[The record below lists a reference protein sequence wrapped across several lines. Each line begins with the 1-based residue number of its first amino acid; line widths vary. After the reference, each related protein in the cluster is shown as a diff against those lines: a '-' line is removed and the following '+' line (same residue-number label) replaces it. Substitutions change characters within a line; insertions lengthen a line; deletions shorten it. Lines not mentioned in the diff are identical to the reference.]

1 MKKGVLAGLGCG
13 ALGIIG
19 LIVLALIIGGMAY
32 TFNNTAVEYEADA
45 KTAWSDVESSYQRRN
60 DLIGSLV
67 KTVQGA
73 ADFERTTLREVIE
86 ARAKA
91 TSTTINA
98 GDITPEN
105 MAQFQQA
112 QSGLS
117 GALSRLLVSVE
128 RYPDIKANQNFL
140 ELQSQL
146 EGTENRIN
154 VARDR
159 YNEKVNIYD
168 KHTTKFPGKIFA
180 SWFGFGEMTRY
191 KAEAGSEKAPEIN
204 FDFSKKE

>member
-1 MKKGVLAGLGCG
+1 MKKWL
-13 ALGIIG
+13 IP
-19 LIVLALIIGGMAY
+19 LIVLGVIAFAIFSWGKN
-32 TFNNTAVEYEADA
+32 FNNTAVNLKESAT
-45 KTAWSDVESSYQRRN
+45 KTWGNVESSYQRRN
-60 DLIGSLV
+60 DLIGNLV

-91 TSTTINA
+91 TSVNIDANNL
-98 GDITPEN
+98 TPET

-117 GALSRLLVSVE
+117 GALSKLLVSVE

-159 YNEKVNIYD
+159 FNEAVEPYN
-168 KHTTKFPGKIFA
+168 KHIKTFPNNLLAGILN
-180 SWFGFGEMTRY
+180 FGAMDYY
-191 KAEAGSEKAPEIN
+191 KADPGSENAPDVD
-204 FDFSKKE
+204 FDFK

>member
-1 MKKGVLAGLGCG
+1 MKKWLIPV
-13 ALGIIG
+13 II
-19 LIVLALIIGGMAY
+19 IALIAIALFSWGKN
-32 TFNNTAVEYEADA
+32 FNNTAVELKE
-45 KTAWSDVESSYQRRN
+45 TATRSWGDVESSYQRRN
-60 DLIGSLV
+60 DLIGNLV

-73 ADFERTTLREVIE
+73 ADFERTTLTEVIE

-91 TSTTINA
+91 TSTTIDANNLSE
-98 GDITPEN
+98 EN

-117 GALSRLLVSVE
+117 GALSKLLVSVE
-128 RYPDIKANQNFL
+128 RYPELKANQNFL

-159 YNEKVNIYD
+159 FNGNVEPYN
-168 KHTTKFPGKIFA
+168 KHIKTFPNSILAGLFNFDDM
-180 SWFGFGEMTRY
+180 SYY
-191 KAEAGSEKAPEIN
+191 KADAGAENAPDVD
-204 FDFSKKE
+204 FDF